1 MDEGPVDDSFTFTFG
16 SNDMSSRTTYGAIGK
31 ELVQVRLQVRE
42 SKPVT
47 SLLMVCM
54 SNAVEVVSCH

>member
-1 MDEGPVDDSFTFTFG
+1 MDEGTTNDSFTFTFG
-16 SNDMSSRTTYGAIGK
+16 DEDMSPSQLMVHSRQ
-31 ELVQVRLQVRE
+31 ELAQVRLQVRE

-54 SNAVEVVSCH
+54 SNALEVVFFH